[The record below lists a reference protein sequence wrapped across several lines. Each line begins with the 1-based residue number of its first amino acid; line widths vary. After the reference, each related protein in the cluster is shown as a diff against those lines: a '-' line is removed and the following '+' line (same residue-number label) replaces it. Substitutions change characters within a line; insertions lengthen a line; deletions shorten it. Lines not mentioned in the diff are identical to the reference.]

1 MLIKPGCEYETNLWR
16 HALLENAFLITY
28 ALEMLSNREVK
39 ELKTLSVKV
48 LSVENIHLNESI
60 NDLQQVTAPPAD
72 SLELR
77 RHRPCHLPSKPF
89 CPICSSELSDTRL
102 SPLTRCIVGNL

>member
-39 ELKTLSVKV
+39 ELKTL
-48 LSVENIHLNESI
+48 
-60 NDLQQVTAPPAD
+60 
-72 SLELR
+72 
-77 RHRPCHLPSKPF
+77 F
-89 CPICSSELSDTRL
+89 
-102 SPLTRCIVGNL
+102 